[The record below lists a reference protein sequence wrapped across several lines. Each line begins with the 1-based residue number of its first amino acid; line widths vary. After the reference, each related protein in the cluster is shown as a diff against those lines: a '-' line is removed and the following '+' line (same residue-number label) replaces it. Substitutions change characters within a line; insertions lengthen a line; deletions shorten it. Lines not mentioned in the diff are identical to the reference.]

1 MMSSIYYC
9 TLYQKTSL
17 NRTRPPHHH
26 LCAFLFIVILR
37 KSCMF
42 LFSVHFV
49 CPLNFIIYI
58 TAAATTTIQQQ
69 HIIIERERERDYAF
83 IVTQLLIY
91 ICSKLDMRLVV
102 GGALLSVP
110 NIVVA
115 MEWRE
120 EGTLLTGLQLWP
132 SYNSHD
138 LGSFL
143 GGHISLKNRTYRPLL
158 IERACPFK
166 NMCLHT

>member
-1 MMSSIYYC
+1 VPSQLHHIYNSS
-9 TLYQKTSL
+9 S
-17 NRTRPPHHH
+17 N
-26 LCAFLFIVILR
+26 
-37 KSCMF
+37 
-42 LFSVHFV
+42 
-49 CPLNFIIYI
+49 NNN
-58 TAAATTTIQQQ
+58 TAAA
-69 HIIIERERERDYAF
+69 HHHRERERERERDYVF

-132 SYNSHD
+132 SYNGHD
-138 LGSFL
+138 LGSF
-143 GGHISLKNRTYRPLL
+143 
-158 IERACPFK
+158 
-166 NMCLHT
+166 

>member
-1 MMSSIYYC
+1 VPSQLHHIYNSS
-9 TLYQKTSL
+9 S
-17 NRTRPPHHH
+17 N
-26 LCAFLFIVILR
+26 
-37 KSCMF
+37 
-42 LFSVHFV
+42 
-49 CPLNFIIYI
+49 NNN
-58 TAAATTTIQQQ
+58 TAAA
-69 HIIIERERERDYAF
+69 HHHRERERERDYVF

-132 SYNSHD
+132 SYNGHD